1 MQLFSRNKAIVALSL
16 GALALGACGDDV
28 TVPLTPNTP
37 ITLSITPPSASMN
50 VGEAVNFAVQISGG
64 STTTPPTLA
73 SCTSSSATVATAA
86 VAGSSCRVT
95 AVAAGNATV
104 TATATTGQSAAAS
117 VTVAPAIIG
126 LTVTPS
132 AASLQVNQT
141 LTLIASV
148 QPAGRTATY
157 TYATSSATTASVSTA
172 GVVTAVAPG
181 VATITV
187 TATSGGTS
195 ISQAVAITVTALP
208 TGIAT
213 LNVTPAALALA
224 IGNTAQ
230 IGANATQP
238 SGAPAAT
245 ITYTSS
251 SATVASVSAA
261 GVVTANAPG
270 TAIITVTAASA
281 ANANFAASSLSSSV
295 SVTVAAPA
303 NVTIA
308 NVTQGPVASAGGP
321 SNTGITFSANT
332 QVNQPVDINNTRDQI
347 QVSLNLSPNGQAIN
361 AVRVYV
367 CDAAGAN
374 CGLPAAEQTFTGSS
388 ANAGI
393 VQLSINTADF
403 TADFATGTSTI
414 KYANGLHVI
423 RASVRTAAG
432 TENFAATNTNAI
444 LNFTNVD
451 GWAVQFT
458 NPTAAATRT
467 VAGVA
472 FNYYGGPNAS
482 GAGSIRYVPV
492 FYTAGRT
499 VQSASVNMSNFGAT
513 VPYSATAATTFGK
526 SATLYTI
533 NGTGWEHPQTNASD
547 FPRVAAAQDNSNN
560 AAPTVSATTGYRTS
574 ITVPAPIA
582 IRLDYANPT
591 VAVAGVASGAWF
603 SGVLASPFNFAT
615 NTTTTDAGVGTST
628 ATLANTFTYSG
639 CGATA
644 VVLSP
649 TTAAGIPECATN
661 FTNLVYTVTATGNDQ
676 LGNTGTTTTAQF
688 AIDNIAPIIRYS
700 AAAAGSGTSATPA
713 TPGQGPGSALDTTTY
728 TVLAN
733 SVFSAASF
741 VAVPAATDTIFGAEA
756 LDERSGLNTAVHYLA
771 RANQAALTGSCVV
784 GTAFAAVDGGIGSAF
799 ITAPNCTMAPAVIGF
814 TAMADGFRPIARVL
828 GASIATEGYYT
839 YRASV
844 LDRAGNASFTGI
856 RRVLHSATNPT
867 ITGLGVPGTVTAAG
881 PNAFTP
887 NFTELVEGHFTNF
900 RASYTGLTDGTTD
913 ANLLF
918 PATLYN
924 ARFNDAIGING
935 NVTIGTPFTSG
946 INYYTNIE
954 QTDAAGAL
962 AVASNN
968 RPDTVTAR
976 VVNAGGLSTGFY
988 VGVGSGVAL
997 LSANVGNDTQTWNA
1011 ANANLVSWTLGQGIS
1026 QWNAPATGLKAIV
1039 TANTNQINS
1048 PFDRVDFYELLVGNW
1063 QYIGSVDAKM
1073 SPSTSPAGAGPVY
1086 IADNGATRVWTYRLT
1101 QPVNGVSSLNTPA
1114 ALGSVS
1120 GRRFIAVATG
1130 GTLATPTTLKGR
1142 ALSTNTGVAAST
1154 YTP

>member
-16 GALALGACGDDV
+16 GAVALGACGDDV
-28 TVPLTPNTP
+28 TVPLAPNAP

-64 STTTPPTLA
+64 PSTGGPTLA
-73 SCTSSSATVATAA
+73 SCTSSSTIIVATVVPATATS
-86 VAGSSCRVT
+86 GPSCRVN
-95 AVAAGNATV
+95 AVTAGNATV
-104 TATATTGQSAAAS
+104 TATASTGQSAAVS
-117 VTVAPAIIG
+117 VTVAPAITG

-141 LTLIASV
+141 LTLSPSV

-195 ISQAVAITVTALP
+195 ISQAVAVTVTALP

-230 IGANATQP
+230 IGANVTQP

-245 ITYTSS
+245 ITYSS
-251 SATVASVSAA
+251 SSTTVASVSAA

-281 ANANFAASSLSSSV
+281 ANTNFAASSLSSSV
-295 SVTVAAPA
+295 AVTVAAPA

-321 SNTGITFSANT
+321 SNTGISFSANT

-347 QVSLNLSPNGQAIN
+347 QVSLNLQPNGQAVS

-367 CDAAGAN
+367 CDAAGLN
-374 CGLPAAEQTFTGSS
+374 CGLPAAEQTYSGNA
-388 ANAGI
+388 ANEGI

-403 TADFATGTSTI
+403 TADFVSGTSMI

-423 RASVRTAAG
+423 KASVRTAAG
-432 TENFAATNTNAI
+432 AENFSATNNNSI

-467 VAGVA
+467 VSGVA

-492 FYTAGRT
+492 FFTAGRT
-499 VQSASVNMSNFGAT
+499 VQSASVNLSNCGST
-513 VPYSATAATTFGK
+513 VPYSATAATTYGK

-533 NGTGWEHPQTNASD
+533 NCTGYEHGQVNASD
-547 FPRVAAAQDNSNN
+547 FPRVASAQDNSNN
-560 AAPTVSATTGYRTS
+560 GAPTVGATTGYRTS

-591 VAVAGVASGAWF
+591 VAIAGVASGAWF
-603 SGVLASPFNFAT
+603 SGVLASPFSFST
-615 NTTTTDAGVGTST
+615 NTTTTDNGVGTST
-628 ATLANTFTYSG
+628 ATLANAWTYSG

-649 TTAAGIPECATN
+649 TTAAGIAECATN
-661 FTNLVYTVTATGNDQ
+661 FTNLVYTVTGTGNDQ

-688 AIDNIAPIIRYS
+688 AIDNIAPAIRYS
-700 AAAAGSGTSATPA
+700 AAAIGGTSPLPA

-728 TVLAN
+728 TTGSL
-733 SVFSAASF
+733 FTAASF
-741 VAVPAATDTIFGAEA
+741 LAVPAAGDTIFGAEA
-756 LDERSGLNTAVHYLA
+756 LDERSGLNTAEHYLA
-771 RANQAALTGSCVV
+771 RANQAAATGSCVV
-784 GTAFAAVDGGIGSAF
+784 GTAFTALLGGIGSAF
-799 ITAPNCTMAPAVIGF
+799 ITAPNCTMAGAFLG
-814 TAMADGFRPIARVL
+814 TAMSDGYRPITRVL
-828 GASIATEGYYT
+828 GSTIATEGYYT

-844 LDRAGNASFTGI
+844 IDRAGNSSFTGI
-856 RRVLHSATNPT
+856 RRVLHDASAPA
-867 ITGLGVPGTVTAAG
+867 ITGLGLPATVTAAG
-881 PNAFTP
+881 PNSFTP
-887 NFTELVEGHFTNF
+887 NFTENVEAHFTNF
-900 RASYTGLTDGTTD
+900 RASYSGLTDTTGLVD
-913 ANLLF
+913 AQLLF

-924 ARFNDAIGING
+924 ARFNDNIGLNG
-935 NVTIGTPFTSG
+935 NVIVGTPFMSG
-946 INYYTNIE
+946 VNYYTNIE
-954 QTDAAGAL
+954 QTNTSGSL
-962 AVASNN
+962 TVASNN
-968 RPDTVTAR
+968 RPDSVSAR
-976 VVNAGGLSTGFY
+976 VVNAGGVPSLFY
-988 VGVGSGVAL
+988 SNVAL
-997 LSANVGNDTQTWNA
+997 LSGNVGNDATAWSTFNSNIVSFVIGGNATAWN
-1011 ANANLVSWTLGQGIS
+1011 T
-1026 QWNAPATGLKAIV
+1026 PAGGFKAIV
-1039 TANTNQINS
+1039 TAVSQQINS
-1048 PFDRVDFYELLVGNW
+1048 PFTRVDFYEYLAGNW
-1063 QYIGSVDAKM
+1063 QFMGSVDGA
-1073 SPSTSPAGAGPVY
+1073 SAPSTSPAGAGPVY

-1101 QPVNGVSSLNTPA
+1101 QPVNGLNSLNTPA
-1114 ALGSVS
+1114 AIGAGT
-1120 GRRFIAVATG
+1120 GRRIIAVATN
-1130 GTLATPTTLKGR
+1130 GTKGR
-1142 ALSTNTGVAAST
+1142 ALSTNTATVSST
-1154 YTP
+1154 IAP

>member
-28 TVPLTPNTP
+28 TVPVTPNPP

-64 STTTPPTLA
+64 PSTGGPTLA
-73 SCTSSSATVATAA
+73 SCTTSSATVATAA
-86 VAGSSCRVT
+86 VSGSSCRVT

-104 TATATTGQSAAAS
+104 TATASTGQSAAAS
-117 VTVAPAIIG
+117 VTVAPAITG

-141 LTLIASV
+141 LTLSPSV

-157 TYATSSATTASVSTA
+157 TYASSSATIASVSTA
-172 GVVTAVAPG
+172 GVVTAVGTG

-245 ITYTSS
+245 ITYVSS
-251 SATVASVSAA
+251 STSVASVSAA

-281 ANANFAASSLSSSV
+281 ANTNFAASSLSSSV
-295 SVTVAAPA
+295 AVTVAAPA

-308 NVTQGPVASAGGP
+308 TVTQGPVASAGGP
-321 SNTGITFSANT
+321 ANTGISFSANA

-347 QVSLNLSPNGQAIN
+347 QVSLNLQPNGQAVS

-367 CDAAGAN
+367 CDATGNN
-374 CGLPAAEQTFTGSS
+374 CGAPAAEQTYTGNA
-388 ANAGI
+388 ANEGT

-423 RASVRTAAG
+423 KASVRTAAG
-432 TENFAATNTNAI
+432 AENFSATNNNSI

-467 VAGVA
+467 VSGVA
-472 FNYYGGPNAS
+472 YNYYGGPNAS

-526 SATLYTI
+526 SSTLYTI

-591 VAVAGVASGAWF
+591 VAIAGVASGAWF
-603 SGVLASPFNFAT
+603 SGVIASPFSFST
-615 NTTTTDAGVGTST
+615 NTTTTDNGVGTST
-628 ATLANTFTYSG
+628 GTLANVWTYSG
-639 CGATA
+639 CGVTGVA
-644 VVLSP
+644 LSP

-688 AIDNIAPIIRYS
+688 AIDNIAPAIRYS
-700 AAAAGSGTSATPA
+700 AAAAGSGSSATPA

-733 SVFSAASF
+733 SVFSAAQF
-741 VAVPAATDTIFGAEA
+741 LAVPAAGDTIFGAEA
-756 LDERSGLNTAVHYLA
+756 LDERSGLNTAEHYLA

-784 GTAFAAVDGGIGSAF
+784 GTAFTAANGGIGSAF
-799 ITAPNCTMAPAVIGF
+799 ITAPNCTMAAAFLG
-814 TAMADGFRPIARVL
+814 TAMPDGYRPITRVL
-828 GASIATEGYYT
+828 GATIATEGYYT

-844 LDRAGNASFTGI
+844 IDRAGNASFTGI

-976 VVNAGGLSTGFY
+976 VVNAGGLSTGYY

-1011 ANANLVSWTLGQGIS
+1011 ANGNLISWTLGQGIV
-1026 QWNAPATGLKAIV
+1026 QWNAPATGLKAVV

-1048 PFDRVDFYELLVGNW
+1048 PFDRVDFYELLSGNW
-1063 QYIGSVDAKM
+1063 QYIGSVDAKI
-1073 SPSTSPAGAGPVY
+1073 SPSVSPTGAGPVY
-1086 IADNGATRVWTYRLT
+1086 IADNGTTRVWTYRLT
-1101 QPVNGVSSLNTPA
+1101 QPVNGASSLNTPA
-1114 ALGSVS
+1114 ALSSVS

-1130 GTLATPTTLKGR
+1130 GTLAAPTTLKGR
-1142 ALSTNTGVAAST
+1142 ALSTNTGVSAST
-1154 YTP
+1154 VTP

>member
-28 TVPLTPNTP
+28 TVPVTPNP
-37 ITLSITPPSASMN
+37 PVTLSITPPSASMN

-64 STTTPPTLA
+64 PTTGGPTLA
-73 SCTSSSATVATAA
+73 SCTTSSATVATAA
-86 VAGSSCRVT
+86 VSGSSCRVT

-104 TATATTGQSAAAS
+104 TATASTGQSAAAS
-117 VTVAPAIIG
+117 VTVAPAITG

-141 LTLIASV
+141 LTLSPSV

-157 TYATSSATTASVSTA
+157 TYASSSATIASVSTA
-172 GVVTAVAPG
+172 GVVTAVGTG

-187 TATSGGTS
+187 TALSGGTS

-281 ANANFAASSLSSSV
+281 ANTNFAASSLSSSV
-295 SVTVAAPA
+295 AVTVAAPA

-321 SNTGITFSANT
+321 ANTGITFSANT

-347 QVSLNLSPNGQAIN
+347 QVSLNLQPNGQAVS

-367 CDAAGAN
+367 CDATGNN
-374 CGLPAAEQTFTGSS
+374 CGAPAAEQTYTGNA
-388 ANAGI
+388 ANEGT

-414 KYANGLHVI
+414 KYTNGLHVI
-423 RASVRTAAG
+423 KASVRTAAG
-432 TENFAATNTNAI
+432 AENFSATNNNSI

-467 VAGVA
+467 VSGVA
-472 FNYYGGPNAS
+472 YNYYGGPNAS

-513 VPYSATAATTFGK
+513 VPYSATAATTYGK
-526 SATLYTI
+526 SSTLYSI

-591 VAVAGVASGAWF
+591 VAIAGVASGAWF
-603 SGVLASPFNFAT
+603 SGVIASPFSFSA
-615 NTTTTDAGVGTST
+615 NTTTTDNGVGTST
-628 ATLANTFTYSG
+628 GTLANVWTYSG
-639 CGATA
+639 CGVTGVA
-644 VVLSP
+644 LSP

-688 AIDNIAPIIRYS
+688 AIDNVAPAIRYS
-700 AAAAGSGTSATPA
+700 AAAAGSGASATPA

-733 SVFSAASF
+733 SVFTGTSF
-741 VAVPAATDTIFGAEA
+741 LAVPLATDTIFGAEA
-756 LDERSGLNTAVHYLA
+756 LDERSGLNTAEHYLA

-784 GTAFAAVDGGIGSAF
+784 GTAFTAANGGIGSAF
-799 ITAPNCTMAPAVIGF
+799 ITAPNCTPAAAAIG
-814 TAMADGFRPIARVL
+814 TAMIDGYRPIARVL
-828 GASIATEGYYT
+828 GANIATEGYYT

-844 LDRAGNASFTGI
+844 IDRAGNTSFTGI

-867 ITGLGVPGTVTAAG
+867 ITGLGVPGTVTATG

-900 RASYTGLTDGTTD
+900 RASYSGLTDGTTD

-935 NVTIGTPFTSG
+935 NVTIGTPFTTG

-954 QTDAAGAL
+954 QTNAAGNI
-962 AVASNN
+962 ASATDN

-976 VVNAGGLSTGFY
+976 VVNAGGLSTGYY

-997 LSANVGNDTQTWNA
+997 LSANVGNDTQTWA
-1011 ANANLVSWTLGQGIS
+1011 TANPNLISWTLGQGIV
-1026 QWNAPATGLKAIV
+1026 QWNAPATGVKAIV
-1039 TANTNQINS
+1039 TATTNQINS
-1048 PFDRVDFYELLVGNW
+1048 PFDRVDFYELLAGNW
-1063 QYIGSVDAKM
+1063 QYIGSVDGKS
-1073 SPSTSPAGAGPVY
+1073 SPSVSPVGAGPVY

-1101 QPVNGVSSLNTPA
+1101 QPVNGASSLNTPA
-1114 ALGSVS
+1114 ALSSVS
-1120 GRRFIAVATG
+1120 GRRFIAVGTG
-1130 GTLATPTTLKGR
+1130 GTFAAPTVLKGR
-1142 ALSTNTGVAAST
+1142 ALSTNAGVTPST
-1154 YTP
+1154 VTP

>member
-28 TVPLTPNTP
+28 TVPLAPNAP

-64 STTTPPTLA
+64 PSTGGPTLA
-73 SCTSSSATVATAA
+73 SCTSSSATVITAA
-86 VAGSSCRVT
+86 VSGSSCRVT
-95 AVAAGNATV
+95 AVTAGNATV
-104 TATATTGQSAAAS
+104 TATASTGQSAAAS
-117 VTVAPAIIG
+117 VTVAPAITG

-141 LTLIASV
+141 LTLSPSV

-195 ISQAVAITVTALP
+195 ISQAVAVTVTALP

-230 IGANATQP
+230 IGANVTQP

-245 ITYTSS
+245 ITYSSS

-281 ANANFAASSLSSSV
+281 ANTNFAASSLSSSV
-295 SVTVAAPA
+295 AVTVAAPA

-308 NVTQGPVASAGGP
+308 TVTQGPRVTLGGP
-321 SNTGITFSANT
+321 ANIGIADTANA
-332 QVNQPVDINNTRDQI
+332 QVNQPVDINSTRDQI
-347 QVSLNLSPNGQAIN
+347 QVSLNLQPNGQAVS

-367 CDAAGAN
+367 CDAVGAN
-374 CGLPAAEQTFTGSS
+374 CGTPAAEQTYTGNA
-388 ANAGI
+388 ANEGI

-403 TADFATGTSTI
+403 TADFVSGASTI

-432 TENFAATNTNAI
+432 AENFAATNNNSI

-467 VAGVA
+467 VSGVA
-472 FNYYGGPNAS
+472 FNYYGGPSAS

-492 FYTAGRT
+492 FFTAGRT
-499 VQSASVNMSNFGAT
+499 VQSASVNLSNCGST
-513 VPYSATAATTFGK
+513 VPYSATAATTYGK

-533 NGTGWEHPQTNASD
+533 NCSGYEHGQSNASD
-547 FPRVAAAQDNSNN
+547 FPRVASAQDNSNN
-560 AAPTVSATTGYRTS
+560 GAPTVGATTGYRSS
-574 ITVPAPIA
+574 ITVPRPTA

-591 VAVAGVASGAWF
+591 VVIAGVASGAWF
-603 SGVLASPFNFAT
+603 SGVIASPFSFSA

-628 ATLANTFTYSG
+628 GTLANAWTYTG

-649 TTAAGIPECATN
+649 TTAAGIAECATN
-661 FTNLVYTVTATGNDQ
+661 FTNLVYTVTGTGNDQ

-688 AIDNIAPIIRYS
+688 AIDNIAPAIRYS
-700 AAAAGSGTSATPA
+700 AASIGGTSPVPA

-728 TVLAN
+728 TTVAGGPPNQSL
-733 SVFSAASF
+733 FTGTSF
-741 VAVPAATDTIFGAEA
+741 VAAPFSSDTIFGAEA
-756 LDERSGLNTAVHYLA
+756 LDERSGLNTAEHYLA
-771 RANQAALTGSCVV
+771 RANQASPTGSCVI
-784 GTAFAAVDGGIGSAF
+784 GTAFTTLLGGIGSAF
-799 ITAPNCTMAPAVIGF
+799 ITAPNCTMAGAFLG
-814 TAMADGFRPIARVL
+814 TAMSDGYRPITRVL
-828 GASIATEGYYT
+828 GSTIATEAYYT

-844 LDRAGNASFTGI
+844 IDRAGNSSFTGI
-856 RRVLHSATNPT
+856 RRVLHSVTLPT
-867 ITGLGVPGTVTAAG
+867 ITGLGLPGTVTAAG
-881 PNAFTP
+881 PNVFTP
-887 NFTELVEGHFTNF
+887 NVTGLVEPHFTNF
-900 RASYTGLTDGTTD
+900 RASYSLLTDTTGLVD
-913 ANLLF
+913 AQLIF
-918 PATLYN
+918 PATLFN
-924 ARFNDAIGING
+924 ARFDNSIGLNG
-935 NVTIGTPFTSG
+935 NLTVGTPFTSG
-946 INYYTNIE
+946 ANYYTNIE
-954 QTDAAGAL
+954 QTTTSGNL
-962 AVASNN
+962 FVASNN
-968 RPDTVTAR
+968 RPDSVSAR
-976 VVNAGGLSTGFY
+976 VVNAAGLSTGFY
-988 VGVGSGVAL
+988 NTGGANTGVAL
-997 LSANVGNDTQTWNA
+997 LSGNVANDTQTWSTFNSNIVSFVVGGNA
-1011 ANANLVSWTLGQGIS
+1011 TA
-1026 QWNAPATGLKAIV
+1026 WNAPANGFKAIV
-1039 TANTNQINS
+1039 TAASQQINS
-1048 PFDRVDFYELLVGNW
+1048 PFTRVDFYEYLAGNW
-1063 QYIGSVDAKM
+1063 QFMGSVDGA
-1073 SPSTSPAGAGPVY
+1073 SAPSTSPAGAGPVY

-1101 QPVNGVSSLNTPA
+1101 QPVNGLNSLNTPA
-1114 ALGSVS
+1114 VIGAAN
-1120 GRRFIAVATG
+1120 GRRIIAVATN
-1130 GTLATPTTLKGR
+1130 GTKGR
-1142 ALSTNTGVAAST
+1142 ALSTNTATVSST
-1154 YTP
+1154 IAP